1 MHSAGL
7 SIAPSSASEP
17 VTVNGMVCP
26 KVKKSPSSGVLI
38 VSVGAVLPTVITVL
52 ADAVFPVE
60 SVTVRRAV

>member
-1 MHSAGL
+1 M
-7 SIAPSSASEP
+7 
-17 VTVNGMVCP
+17 NGMVCP